1 MSVAMTV
8 PNGARMIHNTS
19 PKPNALSSA
28 ELAEVVRK
36 IHALRRVSKTTGF
49 NTLNSIVQLLKPL
62 TADDLIAVGEELKFK
77 PNEKARL
84 SSSVGILRNDSNG
97 NKGY

>member
-8 PNGARMIHNTS
+8 PNGVRIMQTNPRSTNNLS
-19 PKPNALSSA
+19 PA
-28 ELAEVVRK
+28 ELQEVVRK

-49 NTLNSIVQLLKPL
+49 NTLNTIVELLRPL
-62 TADDLIAVGEELKFK
+62 SMEDLIAVGEELKFK

-84 SSSVGILRNDSNG
+84 SEVG
-97 NKGY
+97 KAF